1 MFDLVCFFFVFLPA
15 VSMVRE
21 SKQNVIVKLIINGA
35 IMCLIAGYTI
45 PQILPT
51 SKSANAITT
60 L

>member
-51 SKSANAITT
+51 SKSAI
-60 L
+60 

>member
-21 SKQNVIVKLIINGA
+21 SNNAGFVKLAINGA
-35 IMCLIAGYTI
+35 ILCLLAGYTI

-51 SKSANAITT
+51 SKCH
-60 L
+60 LCD